1 MKFLEEIDYKALEF
15 GDLYDEL
22 PLWSAP
28 FGLMLLEQVA
38 MRPGMTILDVGAGTG
53 FMTIELAQ
61 RFGCD
66 AVVIAV
72 DPWEAAMNRLIRK
85 LDYLGIRNVRTVVQ
99 DAATIDLPDSS
110 VDLVVSNLGI
120 NNFDDAEAVLRTC
133 FRVAKPGASLILT
146 TNLVG
151 HMNEF
156 YQAYRSVLVE
166 LGFAGQLAALDAH
179 ISRRATVSSVKTL
192 LERAGFTFVEA
203 VTRSYRERFVDG
215 SSLLRHHFI
224 RLGFLPGWK
233 SVAPEGSVEKTF
245 ASLEHR
251 LNAIA
256 TQHGELSFT
265 IPAACIQA
273 RKPAVEAVTAAG
285 SRPSRP
291 HHLDKFIS
299 GGAYLKTS
307 GLKGQNMTAQ
317 GGHRPVGWSPGD
329 RPPPNAVALKGQNK

>member
-1 MKFLEEIDYKALEF
+1 VKYLEEIDFKTPEF

-53 FMTIELAQ
+53 FLTIELAQ
-61 RFGCD
+61 RCGCD

-72 DPWEAAMNRLIRK
+72 DPWEAAMKRLTRK
-85 LDYLGIRNVRTVVQ
+85 LEYLGLRNVRTLVQ
-99 DAATIDLPDSS
+99 DAATIDLPDAS
-110 VDLVVSNLGI
+110 VDLIVSNLGI
-120 NNFDDAEAVLRTC
+120 NNFENAEAVLQTC

-156 YQAYRSVLVE
+156 YEAYRSVLVE
-166 LGFAGQLAALDAH
+166 LGFASQLVALDAH
-179 ISRRATVSSVKTL
+179 INRRATVTSVKTR
-192 LERAGFTFVEA
+192 LECAGFMFVDA
-203 VTRSYRERFVDG
+203 ATRSFHERFVDG

-224 RLGFLPGWK
+224 RLGFVPGWK
-233 SVAPEGSVEKTF
+233 AIAPERSVEKTF
-245 ASLEHR
+245 AVLEHR

-256 TQHGELSFT
+256 AQHGELSLT

-273 RKPAVEAVTAAG
+273 CKPAAE
-285 SRPSRP
+285 
-291 HHLDKFIS
+291 
-299 GGAYLKTS
+299 
-307 GLKGQNMTAQ
+307 Q
-317 GGHRPVGWSPGD
+317 
-329 RPPPNAVALKGQNK
+329 